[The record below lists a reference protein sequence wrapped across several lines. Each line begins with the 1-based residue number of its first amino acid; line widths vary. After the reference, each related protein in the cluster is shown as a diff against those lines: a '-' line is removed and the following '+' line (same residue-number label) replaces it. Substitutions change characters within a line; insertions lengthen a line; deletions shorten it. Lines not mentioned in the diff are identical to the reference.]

1 MITYSLT
8 KSVATITEIINRN
21 FKGLAYFYQQLR
33 YRIFLLLALS
43 IGIGILDG
51 FGLAMFLPLLT
62 MVSGSESQAAESIKQ
77 LQFIVDAMKSI
88 GFSLTLVNVLLLMII
103 LFTLKGV
110 AKYIS
115 FAYRTIIQQYFIRRM
130 RVQLLNA
137 LNQIRYKYF
146 VTSDAGRIQNSM
158 SVEVERVSQSFQHY
172 STTIENVIL
181 MGVYVVFAFYID
193 SRFALFV
200 SVGGVL
206 TNSLYKIVYKKTK
219 KASRKFSTDSHRY
232 QGLIIQ
238 FVSNFK
244 YLKATHLLEKYSAQV
259 HNSIIS
265 IEDNRRKMGLYAALL
280 QAMREPLLIII
291 VSGVI
296 LIQTML
302 LGASLAPILISLLF
316 FYRALT
322 SLLAMQTSW
331 NNYLAVSG
339 SLENIMEFHQ
349 DLQRNREHDGQILFH
364 ELMDHLQLEKV
375 AFSYV
380 AEPVL
385 LNINIKIAKGET
397 IAFVG
402 ESGSGKT
409 TLVNLMA
416 GLIPIDEGTFTI
428 DGIESKKLNIKSLQE
443 RIGYVTQE
451 AVIFNDT
458 IFNNVTFWA
467 EPNDANKIRF
477 NTALHK
483 AAIKTFIDQLP
494 DGAETIL
501 GNNGINLSGGQK
513 QRISI
518 ARELY
523 KDIDILILDEATS
536 ALDSNSEQLIQAS
549 IEQLRGQYTMLV
561 VAHRLATIRHA
572 DRIVVMNKGKIEDI
586 GGFEEL
592 MNKKTSFKRMVEL
605 QEL

>member
-1 MITYSLT
+1 MASIN
-8 KSVATITEIINRN
+8 EIINRN
-21 FKGLAYFYQQLR
+21 FKGFAYFYKQLR

-62 MVSGSESQAAESIKQ
+62 MVSGTKNKAGESVEQ
-77 LQFIVDAMKSI
+77 LEFVVEAMKSI
-88 GFSLTLVNVLLLMII
+88 GFPLTLLSVLMLMII
-103 LFTLKGV
+103 LFTLKGI

-115 FAYRTIIQQYFIRRM
+115 FAYRTIIQQYFIRRL
-130 RVQLLNA
+130 REQLLNA
-137 LNQIRYKYF
+137 LNRISYKYF

-158 SVEVERVSQSFQHY
+158 SVEVERVSQAFQQY
-172 STTIENVIL
+172 SNTIEYGIL
-181 MGVYVVFAFYID
+181 TTVYVVFAFYID
-193 SRFALFV
+193 AHFTLFV
-200 SVGGVL
+200 SVGGLL
-206 TNSLYKIVYKKTK
+206 TNTLYKVVYKKTK
-219 KASRKFSTDSHRY
+219 KASKKFSVDSHRY

-244 YLKATHLLEKYSAQV
+244 YLKATHLLEKYAAHV
-259 HNSIIS
+259 HSSIIS

-280 QAMREPLLIII
+280 QAMREPLLIVI

-296 LIQTML
+296 LIQTVL

-322 SLLAMQTSW
+322 SLVAMQTSW

-339 SLENIMEFHQ
+339 SMDNIIDFQEDLENNKEQ
-349 DLQRNREHDGQILFH
+349 DGTIQFQNLN
-364 ELMDHLQLEKV
+364 DHLQLEK
-375 AFSYV
+375 ASFSYV
-380 AEPVL
+380 AELVL
-385 LNINIKIAKGET
+385 VDIDIKIAKGDT
-397 IAFVG
+397 VAFVG

-416 GLIPIDEGTFTI
+416 GLIPLDEGTFTI
-428 DGIESKKLNIKSLQE
+428 DGVESKKLNIKSLQK

-458 IFNNVTFWA
+458 IYNNVTFWA
-467 EPNDANKIRF
+467 DHTDANILRF
-477 NTALHK
+477 NNAIDK
-483 AAIKTFIDQLP
+483 AAIKTFIYLLP
-494 DGAETIL
+494 DGADTML

-523 KDIDILILDEATS
+523 KEIDILILDEATS
-536 ALDSNSEQLIQAS
+536 ALDSKSEQLIQTS
-549 IEQLRGQYTMLV
+549 IEQLKGQYTILV

-586 GGFEEL
+586 GCFEEL
-592 MNKKTSFKRMVEL
+592 MHKPSSFSRMVEL